1 MVGFDDTVGF
11 EEVVGFDETV
21 GLDEAVGLDETV
33 GFDEELGFDE
43 LTDDDGLESVID
55 GAEEVFDEASVE
67 VCSDDVISTEVIDD
81 KSEIRLS
88 MYDE

>member
-21 GLDEAVGLDETV
+21 GLDEAVG
-33 GFDEELGFDE
+33 FDEELSFDE

-55 GAEEVFDEASVE
+55 GADEVLDEASVE